1 MTPTNAALLALLLVG
16 AALGTGS
23 ALGWALR
30 RWNRSAFAVLV
41 ELVLVGGAAVGLAG
55 AGTVGGARA
64 LGANWT
70 LEPAELTSGPW
81 LVAGMFATAAGELL
95 IVVAGWIARHP
106 ERPNPAPWAKIFA
119 WCAAGLALGPALLL
133 LGGAWGL
140 ALEQLGYSP
149 EPQQVAEAL
158 LREQGWVQACAMIFV
173 ALLAPVLEEFVFR
186 GWLLPL
192 VGRGLSWLRHGRSVA
207 LVATSLGFASMH
219 ADAPW
224 ALPPLFIIGFVCGWL
239 RFRSGSTWPGVLAHM
254 GNNGI
259 ALAVVVGGGA
269 AILPP

>member
-1 MTPTNAALLALLLVG
+1 MTPANAVLLAVLLVG

-30 RWNRSAFAVLV
+30 RWNGSRYAVLV
-41 ELVLVGGAAVGLAG
+41 ELVLIGGVAIGLAG
-55 AGTVGGARA
+55 TGTVAGARA

-95 IVVAGWIARHP
+95 IVVAGWIARQP
-106 ERPNPAPWAKIFA
+106 DRPVGSPWAA
-119 WCAAGLALGPALLL
+119 RLGWCAAGLALGPALLL
-133 LGGAWGL
+133 LGAGWGFV
-140 ALEQLGYSP
+140 LERLGYTP

-158 LREQGWVQACAMIFV
+158 LREQGWVQVCAMVFV

-186 GWLLPL
+186 GWLLPV
-192 VGRGLSWLRHGRSVA
+192 VGRGLSWHRHGRNVA
-207 LVATSLGFASMH
+207 LVLTSLGFASMH

-224 ALPPLFIIGFVCGWL
+224 ALPPLFVIGFVCGWL
-239 RFRSGSTWPGVLAHM
+239 RFRSGSTWPGVLAHA

-259 ALAVVVGGGA
+259 ALAVVVVGA
-269 AILPP
+269 S